1 MLPTRCANLRAALLR
16 ASVRAAVLAVF
27 VLPAFADTTLS
38 DGFDRP
44 EVRSD
49 LWDLKDIR
57 RDDYAFVSP
66 GRCGNDNAVAI
77 RIDGTTGGSN
87 CGGGELCQ
95 RAEIRE
101 RPGHWLRFG
110 DEAWYGFSFR
120 VRGEYP
126 EDGLSTRWILA
137 QFKEQSDESP
147 FLALRFDDGVF
158 HITVQD
164 DKERFTVASTQHSI
178 DQIKTYR
185 AELGG
190 LSPVEIEIARQIVLA
205 GRMLR
210 LTFTQISRQLEA
222 RSDLFR
228 RLAGETSADRFV
240 EFGYVIDNPTAADG
254 TRLRIVPGST
264 PVLPDPRR
272 DWVDMTLRIRAGR
285 DGAGL
290 VQVWANG
297 SDVVAVE
304 GNIGHR
310 ARAGER
316 QYFKFGQYRAQTR
329 HATELLFD
337 QFRRGTRRE
346 QVYPACR

>member
-1 MLPTRCANLRAALLR
+1 MLPARCVTLRAALFR
-16 ASVRAAVLAVF
+16 ASVPIAFMV
-27 VLPAFADTTLS
+27 AFASPAVAQSALS

-44 EVRSD
+44 EIRSD
-49 LWDLKDIR
+49 LWDSRDIS
-57 RDDYAFVSP
+57 RDAYAFVSP
-66 GRCGNDNAVAI
+66 GRCGKDSAVAI
-77 RIDGTTGGSN
+77 RIDTTTGGAN

-95 RAEIRE
+95 RAEFRE

-110 DEAWYGFSFR
+110 EEAWYGFSFR

-164 DKERFTVASTQHSI
+164 DKERFTVASAQHTI

-190 LSPVEIEIARQIVLA
+190 LSPVEIDIARQIVFA

-210 LTFTQISRQLEA
+210 LTFAQISRQLEA

-240 EFGYVIDNPTAADG
+240 EFGYVIDNPADSDG

-285 DGAGL
+285 DGNGL

-310 ARAGER
+310 VRGGER
-316 QYFKFGQYRAQTR
+316 QYFKFGQYRAHTR

>member
-1 MLPTRCANLRAALLR
+1 MLAMRCAILRADLLL
-16 ASVRAAVLAVF
+16 AFAHAAVAAAF
-27 VLPAFADTTLS
+27 VSPATAQIALS

-44 EVRSD
+44 EIRSD
-49 LWDLKDIR
+49 LWDVRDIR
-57 RDDYAFVSP
+57 RDAYAFVAP
-66 GRCGNDNAVAI
+66 GRCGNDSAVAI
-77 RIDGTTGGSN
+77 RVDETTGGSN

-95 RAEIRE
+95 RAEFRE
-101 RPGHWLRFG
+101 RPAHWLRLG
-110 DEAWYGFSFR
+110 EEAWYGFSFR

-137 QFKEQSDESP
+137 QFKEQTDESP

-164 DKERFTVASTQHSI
+164 DRERFTVASAQHTI

-185 AELGG
+185 AELGAF
-190 LSPVEIEIARQIVLA
+190 SPVEIDLAREVVRL

-210 LTFTQISRQLEA
+210 LTFAQISRQLQAQSEFL
-222 RSDLFR
+222 RS
-228 RLAGETSADRFV
+228 LAADRFV
-240 EFGYVIDNPTAADG
+240 EYSYVTDNPVAADG
-254 TRLRIVPGST
+254 GKLRIVPGT
-264 PVLPDPRR
+264 APVLPDPRR
-272 DWVDMTLRIRAGR
+272 DWVDLTLRVRAGR
-285 DGAGL
+285 DGTGL

>member
-1 MLPTRCANLRAALLR
+1 MLPARRATLRAAQLR
-16 ASVRAAVLAVF
+16 ASVIVAF
-27 VLPAFADTTLS
+27 MFAFASPAMAQIALS
-38 DGFDRP
+38 DGFERP
-44 EVRSD
+44 EIRTD
-49 LWDLKDIR
+49 LWDPKDIS
-57 RDDYAFVSP
+57 RDAYAFVSP
-66 GRCGNDNAVAI
+66 GRCGKDSAVAI
-77 RIDGTTGGSN
+77 RIDTTTGGAN
-87 CGGGELCQ
+87 CGRGELCQ
-95 RAEIRE
+95 RAEFRE

-110 DEAWYGFSFR
+110 EEAWYGFSFR

-164 DKERFTVASTQHSI
+164 DKERFTVASARHTI

-190 LSPVEIEIARQIVLA
+190 LSPLEIDVARQIVLA

-210 LTFTQISRQLEA
+210 LTLAQISRQLEA
-222 RSDLFR
+222 QSDLFR
-228 RLAGETSADRFV
+228 WLAGETSADRFV
-240 EFGYVIDNPTAADG
+240 EFGYVIDNPAAADG
-254 TRLRIVPGST
+254 PRLRIVPGSM
-264 PVLPDPRR
+264 PVLPDPRH
-272 DWVDMTLRIRAGR
+272 DWVDMTLRVRAGR
-285 DGAGL
+285 DGKGL
-290 VQVWANG
+290 VHIWANG

-316 QYFKFGQYRAQTR
+316 QYFKFGQYRAHTR

-337 QFRRGTRRE
+337 QFRRGIRRE

>member
-1 MLPTRCANLRAALLR
+1 MKHLL
-16 ASVRAAVLAVF
+16 AFVRAAALVLCAS
-27 VLPAFADTTLS
+27 PALADIAATL
-38 DGFDRP
+38 DAFDVP
-44 EVRSD
+44 EIRSD

-57 RDDYAFVSP
+57 RDQFGFLSP
-66 GRCGNDNAVAI
+66 GRCGRDGAIAV
-77 RIDGTTGGSN
+77 RIDEATGGSN

-101 RPGHWLRFG
+101 NPKRWLRLG
-110 DEAWYGFSFR
+110 EESWYGFSLR

-126 EDGLSTRWILA
+126 DDGLSTRWILA
-137 QFKEQSDESP
+137 QFKEQTDESP

-164 DKERFTVASTQHSI
+164 DSERYTVASARHTI
-178 DQIKTYR
+178 DRLKTYR
-185 AELGG
+185 AG
-190 LSPVEIEIARQIVLA
+190 LA
-205 GRMLR
+205 GMTGWLP
-210 LTFTQISRQLEA
+210 E
-222 RSDLFR
+222 FR
-228 RLAGETSADRFV
+228 
-240 EFGYVIDNPTAADG
+240 YVTDVPAVADG
-254 TRLRIVPGST
+254 GRLRVVPGSA

-272 DWVDMTLRIRAGR
+272 DWVDLTLRVRAGR
-285 DGAGL
+285 DGKGL

-297 SDVVAVE
+297 RDVVAIE

-310 ARAGER
+310 ARAGDR

-329 HATELLFD
+329 HSTELLFD